1 MKRTINVKIE
11 KDFKEFQNEEIHKTA
26 LSAFVQNGLEQDKI
40 LLSLNVAS
48 IGFFINFLTTFKI
61 ESKSDLMML
70 IIICLSILCFL
81 ISTASVLWS
90 FYENKVY
97 LKALLNGNFQDNK
110 LLSILEKIGLWT
122 FILGIIFGVIFSIFL
137 VVNNIK
143 LKEQNMENQVK
154 VIKTEKLNEKN
165 LNELASHLNN
175 STNDKKTNESL
186 NQLGSHL
193 QDNNSSND
201 EIKKQEK

>member
-11 KDFKEFQNEEIHKTA
+11 KDFEEFQKEELHKTA

-48 IGFFINFLTTFKI
+48 IGFFINFLTTFKM

-90 FYENKVY
+90 FCENKVY
-97 LKALLNGNFQDNK
+97 LKALLKGNFQDNK

-122 FILGIIFGVIFSIFL
+122 FVSGIIFGVIFSIFL

-143 LKEQNMENQVK
+143 LKEQYMENKEK
-154 VIKTEKLNEKN
+154 VIKTENLNEKN

-175 STNDKKTNESL
+175 PTNDKKTNESL

-193 QDNNSSND
+193 QDNNSSNN